1 MLFDLWDLN
10 RIRGMVQI
18 KINGRI
24 SEWVMSN
31 PKLND
36 MVILK
41 WLHFIFE
48 DCYFFAIRREKF
60 IQTQT
65 KKWFGFLIKEISTNL
80 RSFH

>member
-1 MLFDLWDLN
+1 MLFDVDGCFWDLN

-31 PKLND
+31 PKRND

-48 DCYFFAIRREKF
+48 DCYFFAIRKEKF
-60 IQTQT
+60 IPND
-65 KKWFGFLIKEISTNL
+65 FCSEGIGDLLLYIHL
-80 RSFH
+80 